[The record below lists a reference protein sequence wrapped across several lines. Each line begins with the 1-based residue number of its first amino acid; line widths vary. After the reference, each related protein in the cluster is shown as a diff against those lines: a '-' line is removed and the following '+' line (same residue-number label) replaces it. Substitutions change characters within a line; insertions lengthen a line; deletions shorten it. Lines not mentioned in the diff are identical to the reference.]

1 MNLHFSVRSFFLP
14 QQYQNLFLIHLLL
27 SLQTPQQQLLYP
39 GAVPF
44 LSSQRTPSFLRLVA
58 LHSLTKSRETRF
70 CGPNN
75 FCLQAT
81 RRFARMCRS
90 HCLLMLKQWFSIN
103 AQRWSNIHAH
113 HRWTSSPLVSN
124 ASCHM
129 LKFAGHRPAKNKMH
143 CATLCGA
150 IQHISL

>member
-1 MNLHFSVRSFFLP
+1 MP
-14 QQYQNLFLIHLLL
+14 QPCRDLWLTGKLIVAD
-27 SLQTPQQQLLYP
+27 SGRPRGSYSTKK
-39 GAVPF
+39 ATV

-58 LHSLTKSRETRF
+58 LHSLTKSRETRYI
-70 CGPNN
+70 GPNN